1 MAKGVSMKWSNV
13 LLLVGMLVLL
23 AGAVMSIMKIQP
35 YADYVL
41 IGGALLVI
49 LRGAL
54 RNRERTESKEDK

>member
-1 MAKGVSMKWSNV
+1 MKWSNI

>member
-1 MAKGVSMKWSNV
+1 MKWSNV